1 MGRCLRALQALPFVA
16 LGANAIAEVPSGQR
30 TRRRESILI
39 AGQAVVLAAALIA
52 AVAATDSAD
61 WQPWS
66 LFFALLGLAILGEF
80 LAVPTGGVHIGA
92 AFIATSAA
100 MALLGAAPAALI
112 AVAAV
117 LAWSIRN
124 HRPGSLLFNNIV
136 ACATYPVVGA
146 LIFQAL
152 GDPAKDDSA
161 ELGTAAIVFGVYLAV
176 NFLNFLLIVGYLCL
190 RDGTSLLAEIRRVY
204 IPVLPWEVATGTFTA
219 GTVLAYQEIGLPA
232 VAMLAFMLLSYYS
245 LLRSVVEAQSQRDE
259 LRAQV
264 EELEALHHGVI
275 RVMVETLG
283 MRDRMTARHS
293 AAVARF
299 AKAIAAAAGLP
310 PRDQELV
317 HTAGLLHDVGKFTFP
332 DHTLTGTTLTEED
345 WALIRSHPRRGA
357 DIVKR
362 VHGYAEVAEIV
373 LCHHERV
380 DGRGYPRRLSGEDIP
395 VLARILSV
403 ADCFDVMT
411 ARDSY
416 RTPISIEEAVAE
428 LRRVSGTQLDRHFVE
443 IFVDVVTGSGVDFQ
457 HADDEDLETELQR
470 QAPRGS
476 VARTARH

>member
-1 MGRCLRALQALPFVA
+1 M
-16 LGANAIAEVPSGQR
+16 
-30 TRRRESILI
+30 
-39 AGQAVVLAAALIA
+39 
-52 AVAATDSAD
+52 
-61 WQPWS
+61 
-66 LFFALLGLAILGEF
+66 
-80 LAVPTGGVHIGA
+80 
-92 AFIATSAA
+92 
-100 MALLGAAPAALI
+100 
-112 AVAAV
+112 
-117 LAWSIRN
+117 
-124 HRPGSLLFNNIV
+124 
-136 ACATYPVVGA
+136 
-146 LIFQAL
+146 
-152 GDPAKDDSA
+152 
-161 ELGTAAIVFGVYLAV
+161 
-176 NFLNFLLIVGYLCL
+176 
-190 RDGTSLLAEIRRVY
+190 
-204 IPVLPWEVATGTFTA
+204 PVLPWEVATGTFTA

-232 VAMLAFMLLSYYS
+232 VAMLAFMLVSYYS
-245 LLRSVVEAQSQRDE
+245 LLRSVVAAQSQRDE

-345 WALIRSHPRRGA
+345 WALIRSHPQRGA

-443 IFVDVVTGSGVDFQ
+443 IFVDVVTGPGWTSSTPTTKTSRPSCSGSRRE
-457 HADDEDLETELQR
+457 ARWLG
-470 QAPRGS
+470 PRGTETC
-476 VARTARH
+476 ARAAVIPPAELVLPAHFSLLLPRFSEHRRCSLDPISDGSAIP

>member
-1 MGRCLRALQALPFVA
+1 M
-16 LGANAIAEVPSGQR
+16 
-30 TRRRESILI
+30 
-39 AGQAVVLAAALIA
+39 LAAALIA
-52 AVAATDSAD
+52 AVVATDSAD

-66 LFFALLGLAILGEF
+66 LFFALPGLAILGEF

-124 HRPGSLLFNNIV
+124 RRPGSLLFNNIV

-176 NFLNFLLIVGYLCL
+176 NLLNFLLIVGYLCL

-283 MRDRMTARHS
+283 MRDRMTARHLRCRR
-293 AAVARF
+293 AVRQGDRRGRR
-299 AKAIAAAAGLP
+299 AAAARPGARPHGRAPARRREVHVPRSHAHRDDPHGGGLGAHTVTSATWRGHRQTRARLRGGRGDRALP
-310 PRDQELV
+310 PRAGGRARLSPPAERRGHPGARPDPLRR
-317 HTAGLLHDVGKFTFP
+317 GLL
-332 DHTLTGTTLTEED
+332 
-345 WALIRSHPRRGA
+345 RRDDGA
-357 DIVKR
+357 
-362 VHGYAEVAEIV
+362 
-373 LCHHERV
+373 
-380 DGRGYPRRLSGEDIP
+380 
-395 VLARILSV
+395 
-403 ADCFDVMT
+403 
-411 ARDSY
+411 
-416 RTPISIEEAVAE
+416 
-428 LRRVSGTQLDRHFVE
+428 
-443 IFVDVVTGSGVDFQ
+443 
-457 HADDEDLETELQR
+457 
-470 QAPRGS
+470 
-476 VARTARH
+476 